1 MMDVI
6 VLGLAFCFFA
16 LAIGYVT
23 SANGFEENK
32 S

>member
-6 VLGLAFCFFA
+6 VLGLAFGFLRARSATPTF
-16 LAIGYVT
+16 
-23 SANGFEENK
+23 ANGFEENG

>member
-6 VLGLAFCFFA
+6 VLGLAFRFLRSRSA
-16 LAIGYVT
+16 TPT
-23 SANGFEENK
+23 SVNGFEENG